1 VAILTE
7 QTLKT
12 EKMELPKFKYS
23 PNAFELDIFE
33 NVEGTCSVCNEKR
46 QIKYTSSFYSVEE
59 PEYICPWCIADGK
72 AAEKYKGE
80 FNDYEGIEN
89 SENIEKELLLQAS
102 ERTPSYTSWQQEVW
116 LTHCNEPCAFVG
128 YADTKTIEPLM
139 EELNDDIENNGY
151 DPDFIKS
158 SLTKDGSLVGYLF
171 QCVNCNQHRLHVDC
185 D

>member
-1 VAILTE
+1 MAILTE
-7 QTLKT
+7 RTVKT

-23 PNAFELDIFE
+23 PNAYELDIFE
-33 NVEGTCSVCNEKR
+33 NVEGVCSVCNENR
-46 QIKYTSSFYSVEE
+46 QVKYTSSFYSVEE
-59 PEYICPWCIADGK
+59 PEYICPWCIADGQ
-72 AAEKYKGE
+72 ASEKYEGE

-116 LTHCNEPCAFVG
+116 LTHCNEPCAFIG

-171 QCVNCNQHRLHVDC
+171 QCVKCSQHRLHVDC